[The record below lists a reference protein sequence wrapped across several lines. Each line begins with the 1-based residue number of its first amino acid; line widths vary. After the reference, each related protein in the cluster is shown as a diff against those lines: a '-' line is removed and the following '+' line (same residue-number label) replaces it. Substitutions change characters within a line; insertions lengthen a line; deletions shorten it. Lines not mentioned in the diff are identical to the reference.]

1 MKKADPRRWS
11 FAERPIKLKPL
22 RPEIH
27 PRINSFDELSEEDK
41 QILLSI
47 KDVIVEHVGECELS
61 LFGSR
66 TKGNW
71 DETSDY
77 DVVVHKLVDDETQR
91 KLRAYNFDVPVDLF
105 FRAGPPTQEQVK
117 F

>member
-11 FAERPIKLKPL
+11 FAERPIKLKPFK
-22 RPEIH
+22 PEIH
-27 PRINSFDELSEEDK
+27 PRISFFDELSEEDK

-47 KDVIVEHVGECELS
+47 KSVIVEYIGECELS

-66 TKGNW
+66 IRGNW

-77 DVVVHKLVDDETQR
+77 DVTVHKFVDNETQR
-91 KLRAYNFDVPVDLF
+91 KLRTYNFDVPVDLF
-105 FRAGPPTQEQVK
+105 FRASPPTQKQVK